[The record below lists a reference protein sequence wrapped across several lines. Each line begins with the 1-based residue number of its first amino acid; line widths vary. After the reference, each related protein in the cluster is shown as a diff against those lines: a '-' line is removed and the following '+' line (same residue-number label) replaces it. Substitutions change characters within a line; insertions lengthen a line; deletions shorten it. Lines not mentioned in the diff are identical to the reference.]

1 MTKDEV
7 IIDIECVKI
16 IGKIRGI
23 DKTVEL
29 LMDEQTFY
37 EWKEKIKRE

>member
-1 MTKDEV
+1 MSSEEV
-7 IIDIECVKI
+7 IIDIDCVKI

-23 DKTVEL
+23 EKPVEL